1 MSTKTHAK
9 PLFAATLTP
18 HRSLTPTGNRGV
30 SGRVAALALVP
41 GIVFYVAGAWP
52 VGGFMGLDILAIWA
66 ALTISMRGGKAFE
79 VVTLWPTSLELKK
92 VDAKGTEEVLRFVPK
107 SVKFVIDRDYNE
119 RVTAL
124 WLKVESKKVPVGAFL
139 STDEKLSLS
148 KVFGTALR
156 KARVCAATASKPG
169 RFRAAAGLCHD

>member
-1 MSTKTHAK
+1 MSTKTQAK

-18 HRSLTPTGNRGV
+18 HRSLTPTGKKVVIGL
-30 SGRVAALALVP
+30 VAALALVP

-52 VGGFMGLDILAIWA
+52 VVGFMGLDVLAIWA

-92 VDAKGTEEVLRFVPK
+92 VDAKGTEEVLSFVPK

-124 WLKVESKKVPVGAFL
+124 WLKAETKKIPLGAVL
-139 STDEKLSLS
+139 SADDKLSLS

-156 KARVCAATASKPG
+156 KARG
-169 RFRAAAGLCHD
+169 